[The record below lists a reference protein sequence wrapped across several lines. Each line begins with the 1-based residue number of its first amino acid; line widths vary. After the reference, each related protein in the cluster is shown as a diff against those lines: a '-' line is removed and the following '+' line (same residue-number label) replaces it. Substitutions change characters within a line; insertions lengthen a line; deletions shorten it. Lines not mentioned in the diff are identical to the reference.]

1 MPSSRLTAGAKLKD
15 IKAQNRRA
23 PSKFRL
29 SNKILLQH
37 SKESLRWI
45 LPRQCALLTPAFD
58 ARYGLK
64 IRFIFNSFFDILVHP
79 RKFYTHDRPAKIH
92 PEPATIYLWPATIY
106 VPPRRLDS
114 LLPLM
119 LFYDLV
125 WYQCLFQFDVMLSSA
140 GCLFV
145 CCCRFTK
152 FFSVFKNL
160 LRGKWISDSSHAN
173 QQKTAKILRRI
184 SHFFPLPLGFFII
197 ALAPITFFTVRFD

>member
-23 PSKFRL
+23 PSKLRL

-106 VPPRRLDS
+106 APPRRLDS

-125 WYQCLFQFDVMLSSA
+125 WYQYYYFDMICFVNCLKWVFVSVWCNVKQ
-140 GCLFV
+140 CRLFV
-145 CCCRFTK
+145 CLLLSFYK
-152 FFSVFKNL
+152 AFFSF
-160 LRGKWISDSSHAN
+160 
-173 QQKTAKILRRI
+173 
-184 SHFFPLPLGFFII
+184 
-197 ALAPITFFTVRFD
+197 